1 MLLFPPLL
9 NGGPGI
15 MKVSIDS
22 EKNFNYL
29 FGAINLAVIFCI
41 VWLLW
46 YVFMHPNAVMK
57 LYTPM
62 YGFSLIVVLLSA
74 IVLLNNV
81 ADYYPFPRSS
91 SEGFGLLLRGII
103 LTAVAI
109 LLMLVLVYGLFW
121 GFIGKFGI
129 AYFSPQSIIA
139 SGGTG
144 AEILV
149 ARENASTAI
158 VYYCTVF
165 LWLAL
170 FWSVGFERWP
180 WQNNSRGVMAWSKLF
195 AILFFVSIAYA
206 VLFHPHVCYLFYPAQ
221 SKAGVEPW
229 WSEFAGT
236 GSAFFSLGLV
246 LCSLFWIIASDMLW
260 EGYPWKLMDKEGE
273 GTFLK
278 GVVVFCATLV
288 MGIILLLILMKIMN
302 FFWDEAFMGGQYTD
316 GPDFRYIHA
325 GEIGGFFILSAF
337 ILKNY
342 FNNFPNFGG
351 IWSRAILRTVISL
364 IGGLLIYLF
373 YFSAAATFFLGKV
386 PGFAQPGDTPLVWTI
401 LFLNVIMIQHDFFEG
416 WPLRRTAGIQTDA
429 EEIPSEMA
437 RNTA

>member
-1 MLLFPPLL
+1 M
-9 NGGPGI
+9 N
-15 MKVSIDS
+15 VSIDS

-46 YVFMHPNAVMK
+46 YVFMHPNAVMR

-62 YGFSLIVVLLSA
+62 YGFSLIVVFLSA
-74 IVLLNNV
+74 IVLMNNV
-81 ADYYPFPRSS
+81 AGYYPFPQRS
-91 SEGFGLLLRGII
+91 SEGFGLFLRGII
-103 LTAVAI
+103 LTAVSI
-109 LLMLVLVYGLFW
+109 LLMLVLVYGFFW

-139 SGGTG
+139 SGGSG
-144 AEILV
+144 AEIFV

-158 VYYCTVF
+158 VYFCTTF
-165 LWLAL
+165 LWLAI
-170 FWSVGFERWP
+170 FWRVGFNRWP
-180 WQNNSRGVMAWSKLF
+180 WHNDSRGVLAWSRLF
-195 AILFFVSIAYA
+195 AILFFVSITYA
-206 VLFHPHVCYLFYPAQ
+206 VLFHPHVCHLFYPAQ

-229 WSEFAGT
+229 WAEFAGT

-246 LCSLFWIIASDMLW
+246 LCTLFWIISSDLLW
-260 EGYPWKLMDKEGE
+260 EGYPWKLLEKDGE

-278 GVVVFCATLV
+278 GVVAFFVTLA
-288 MGIILLLILMKIMN
+288 MGIFLLFILFKVMN
-302 FFWDEAFMGGQYTD
+302 YFWDEAFMGGQYTD
-316 GPDFRYIHA
+316 GPNFRYIHA

-337 ILKNY
+337 ILKYY

-351 IWSRAILRTVISL
+351 MWSRAILRTIISL

-386 PGFAQPGDTPLVWTI
+386 PGFAQPDDTPLVWTI
-401 LFLNVIMIQHDFFEG
+401 LFLCVIMVQHDFFEG
-416 WPLRRTAGIQTDA
+416 WPLRRTAALQTGA
-429 EEIPSEMA
+429 EKIPAEMA
-437 RNTA
+437 RNTT

>member
-1 MLLFPPLL
+1 M
-9 NGGPGI
+9 NE
-15 MKVSIDS
+15 SIDS
-22 EKNFNYL
+22 NKNFKYL
-29 FGAINLAVIFCI
+29 FGLINLAVVFCI

-74 IVLLNNV
+74 IVLMNNV
-81 ADYYPFPRSS
+81 AGYYPFAADS
-91 SEGFGLLLRGII
+91 SEGMGLFTRGII
-103 LTAVAI
+103 LTSVSI
-109 LLMLVLVYGLFW
+109 LLMLILVYGVFW
-121 GFIGKFGI
+121 GFLGKFGI
-129 AYFSPQSIIA
+129 AYFSPRSIIA
-139 SGGTG
+139 SGGHG

-158 VYYCTVF
+158 VYYCTAF
-165 LWLAL
+165 LWIAI
-170 FWSVGFERWP
+170 FWRIGFNRWP
-180 WQNNSRGVMAWSKLF
+180 WQNSGRGVLAWSRLF
-195 AILFFVSIAYA
+195 AILFFVSIIYA
-206 VLFHPHVCYLFYPAQ
+206 VLFHPHICYLFYPAQ

-246 LCSLFWIIASDMLW
+246 LCTLFWIIASDMLW
-260 EGYPWKLMDKEGE
+260 EGYPWKLMEKDGE

-278 GVVVFCATLV
+278 GLVAFIMTLV
-288 MGIILLLILMKIMN
+288 LGMILLFILLKVMN
-302 FFWDEAFMGGQYTD
+302 YFWDEAFMGGQYTD

-351 IWSRAILRTVISL
+351 IWSRAIIRSVIAL
-364 IGGLLIYLF
+364 IGGMVIYLF

-401 LFLNVIMIQHDFFEG
+401 LFLCVIMVQCDFFEG
-416 WPLRRTAGIQTDA
+416 WPLKKTVGVVTSD
-429 EEIPSEMA
+429 EEIQGEMA